1 MDDRDPHRFALGF
14 RGKLRR
20 RRQHLVDTHHR
31 GKRRAPRRLGGLV
44 VSRRNQILHSTGVAH
59 RFHEGN
65 PGDAVVTHPQDD
77 GLIIARAIEDLLDG
91 GVAEQGGHPAVV
103 GRRSAPALDVTK
115 NRHSRVLAGTFLD
128 GVGDQ
133 LRG

>member
-1 MDDRDPHRFALGF
+1 M
-14 RGKLRR
+14 
-20 RRQHLVDTHHR
+20 
-31 GKRRAPRRLGGLV
+31 
-44 VSRRNQILHSTGVAH
+44 
-59 RFHEGN
+59 
-65 PGDAVVTHPQDD
+65 THPQDD